1 MHKQPHLFTNKY
13 CPPRHNGS
21 SAANA
26 ARNTVAYHS
35 TSCHL
40 KQFTRL
46 NLPTMKDR
54 IAFWAEESNEKILV
68 IVRLRLED
76 DIFDIWTMPKSSIS
90 DEFEKKALANDTIDQ
105 IDLEQ
110 LPEPHTHIER
120 SVMEEY
126 LLPETIKT
134 HETLLVKRAETE
146 WRVKVLSNK
155 LSQQLEK
162 TIDGLFEQVKSLTE
176 YDNEVWDLTKTFWD
190 KVNTHYQEKDLTREH
205 AGMLRDKINEA
216 FNILKSLRK
225 SAQEQFGKEA
235 RQVYEQLS
243 GQVKKITDSFS
254 QKSNL
259 NAVFDQLKKLQEEAN
274 KVRLGAEMRK
284 QLSELL
290 NNAFEMVK
298 AERQKSGLRH
308 LENRIKGLQ
317 DVIARMEKS
326 IKEDNNELNF
336 QKNRL
341 QHTSGQLEAQL
352 REAKMQMIKTQLESK
367 EVKLAD
373 MLKTLEG
380 LNNQLKQEQKR
391 YGNATGKQP
400 KDNLAE
406 KKSPNKDK
414 KKNRNNDEKPSGG
427 GTTTPEIESAT
438 EQPVNTGTEDITPG
452 NETPKLPETQHH
464 FYEPVQETDV
474 ELYMEE
480 KPVKQVNPEDYA
492 DGDGTY
498 DFDRED
504 RSDT

>member
-1 MHKQPHLFTNKY
+1 
-13 CPPRHNGS
+13 
-21 SAANA
+21 
-26 ARNTVAYHS
+26 
-35 TSCHL
+35 
-40 KQFTRL
+40 
-46 NLPTMKDR
+46 MKDR
-54 IAFWAEESNEKILV
+54 IAFWAEQANEKIFV

-105 IDLEQ
+105 INPEQ

-162 TIDGLFEQVKSLTE
+162 MIDELFAQVKSLTE
-176 YDNEVWDLTKTFWD
+176 YDNEMWDLTKTFWD
-190 KVNTHYQEKDLTREH
+190 KVNNHFQEKDLTREH

-235 RQVYEQLS
+235 QKAFEQIS
-243 GQVKKITDSFS
+243 GQVQKIIDTFS
-254 QKSNL
+254 PKANL
-259 NAVFDQLKKLQEEAN
+259 NFVFDQLKKLQEEAN
-274 KVRLGAEMRK
+274 KARLGAEMRK
-284 QLSELL
+284 QLYELL

-367 EVKLAD
+367 EAKLAD

-391 YGNATGKQP
+391 YGNATGKQAKEKP
-400 KDNLAE
+400 AE
-406 KKSPNKDK
+406 KKNLDRDKKRSPNKDK
-414 KKNRNNDEKPSGG
+414 KTTA
-427 GTTTPEIESAT
+427 GTETPEIEAAT
-438 EQPVNTGTEDITPG
+438 EQPDNTTAEDTAGGSQDLI
-452 NETPKLPETQHH
+452 LPEIQHH

-480 KPVKQVNPEDYA
+480 KTVKPVNPEDYA

-498 DFDRED
+498 DYDRED
-504 RSDT
+504 RSDA

>member
-1 MHKQPHLFTNKY
+1 
-13 CPPRHNGS
+13 
-21 SAANA
+21 
-26 ARNTVAYHS
+26 
-35 TSCHL
+35 
-40 KQFTRL
+40 
-46 NLPTMKDR
+46 MKDR
-54 IAFWAEESNEKILV
+54 IAFWAEQANEKIFV

-105 IDLEQ
+105 INPEQ

-162 TIDGLFEQVKSLTE
+162 MIDELFAQVKSLTE
-176 YDNEVWDLTKTFWD
+176 YDNEMWDLTKTFWD
-190 KVNTHYQEKDLTREH
+190 KVNNHFQEKDLTREH

-235 RQVYEQLS
+235 QKAFEQIS
-243 GQVKKITDSFS
+243 GQVQKIIDTFS
-254 QKSNL
+254 PKANL
-259 NAVFDQLKKLQEEAN
+259 NFVFDQLKKLQEEAN
-274 KVRLGAEMRK
+274 KARLGAEMRK
-284 QLSELL
+284 QLYELL

-367 EVKLAD
+367 EAKLAD

-391 YGNATGKQP
+391 YGNATGKQAKEKP
-400 KDNLAE
+400 AE
-406 KKSPNKDK
+406 KKNLDRDKKRSPNKDK
-414 KKNRNNDEKPSGG
+414 KNNSRHRNARNRGCYRTAGQYYRRRYCRRQPRPHTARN
-427 GTTTPEIESAT
+427 TTPF
-438 EQPVNTGTEDITPG
+438 
-452 NETPKLPETQHH
+452 L
-464 FYEPVQETDV
+464 
-474 ELYMEE
+474 
-480 KPVKQVNPEDYA
+480 
-492 DGDGTY
+492 
-498 DFDRED
+498 
-504 RSDT
+504 